1 MHGQIDRTLSM
12 LTYIR
17 YNVSAMS
24 SCLLFAAA
32 EQQPQVQQW
41 KIPYELPGTFGQLRP
56 P

>member
-24 SCLLFAAA
+24 GCLLFAAA
-32 EQQPQVQQW
+32 EQQPEDVTAQRAAFYAVLPVVF
-41 KIPYELPGTFGQLRP
+41 KI
-56 P
+56 